1 LLLYQPQS
9 LAEYF
14 LSLDVSPLLSQ
25 EQQSF
30 SYTEEEYMQR
40 LDYVAAALVAWGV
53 VRSVQS
59 QLTATRER
67 PRVGKAVSIML
78 DVPEDKAREWIAV

>member
-1 LLLYQPQS
+1 LLTWHCLLQPNW
-9 LAEYF
+9 LI
-14 LSLDVSPLLSQ
+14 LSLQ

-59 QLTATRER
+59 QLAATRER

-78 DVPEDKAREWIAV
+78 DVPEDKAREWIAL

>member
-1 LLLYQPQS
+1 MGKVFVALNVMWRYK
-9 LAEYF
+9 
-14 LSLDVSPLLSQ
+14 

-30 SYTEEEYMQR
+30 TYSEEEYMQR
-40 LDYVAAALVAWGV
+40 LDYVAAALRSWGAV
-53 VRSVQS
+53 STVRT

-78 DVPEDKAREWIAV
+78 DVPEEKFREFV